1 MTDAPLLIAE
11 DLLLILLDDDSG
23 RLTHASYLDTGLGGA
38 HLVDLALG
46 GHVDVDEPGRK
57 WGFTQAA
64 RVHVTG
70 SLPGDPVLRAA
81 YDTVAEKERTAQDL
95 VGRLGRKQR
104 DPLLERLAG
113 RGLVERREGRVM
125 GLFPTTRWPAAD
137 ARHETQVRQA
147 LDSAL
152 LRGGTPDPRTAG
164 LVALLHGL
172 GVAHRVVDRGDV
184 PAGEVK
190 KRAKAVAEGD
200 WAAKGVKDAVA
211 AAQAAVVAAMV
222 ASSAAAT
229 AGSS

>member
-1 MTDAPLLIAE
+1 MDDPTTLIAE
-11 DLLLILLDDDSG
+11 DLLLLLLDDDSG
-23 RLTHASYLDTGLGGA
+23 RLTNATYLDSGLGGA
-38 HLVDLALG
+38 FLVDLALG
-46 GHVDVDEPGRK
+46 GHVDVDEPEKK

-64 RVHVTG
+64 RVRVTG
-70 SLPGDPVLRAA
+70 SLPGDPALRAA

-113 RGLVERREGRVM
+113 RGLVERREDRVL

-137 ARHETQVRQA
+137 ARHETRVRQQ

-152 LRGGTPDPRTAG
+152 LRGGTPDARTAA

-184 PAGEVK
+184 PAGEVR
-190 KRAKAVAEGD
+190 KRAKQVAEGD
-200 WAAKGVKDAVA
+200 WAAQGVADAVA
-211 AAQAAVVAAMV
+211 AAQAAMVAAVVATTAATT
-222 ASSAAAT
+222 ASS
-229 AGSS
+229 G